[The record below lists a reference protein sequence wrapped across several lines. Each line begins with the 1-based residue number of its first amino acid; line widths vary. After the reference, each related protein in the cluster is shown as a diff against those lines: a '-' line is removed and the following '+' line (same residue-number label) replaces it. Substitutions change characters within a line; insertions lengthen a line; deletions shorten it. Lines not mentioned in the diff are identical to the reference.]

1 MSTIQIKFRIIK
13 RDIMNF
19 DLTKEKQME
28 LFGKSCERI
37 GKFISNNEHYC
48 NKDKIIM
55 MEDERYLLMVTS
67 MTNNNIKNCKIK
79 IKDGRG
85 QIQLFIYDKKDG
97 VFHNKNKNKILV
109 PNYMKIPLMVG
120 KGEISEEEGEGL
132 WKSYFEKYGYINNS
146 KGYVLEKELDI
157 RRAETH
163 TGNHYRNHFVSVP
176 PNVYGN

>member
-1 MSTIQIKFRIIK
+1 
-13 RDIMNF
+13 
-19 DLTKEKQME
+19 
-28 LFGKSCERI
+28 
-37 GKFISNNEHYC
+37 
-48 NKDKIIM
+48 
-55 MEDERYLLMVTS
+55 MEDERFLLMVTS
-67 MTNNNIKNCKIK
+67 MTHNNIKNCKIK

-97 VFHNKNKNKILV
+97 VFHNKNKNKILA

-120 KGEISEEEGEGL
+120 KGEISEEKGEGL